1 MAKGPTVG
9 FLERYGAV
17 LALLVVGTVALV
29 VVLARGGV
37 DPSQVGRAYL
47 LSVGAIAIFGL
58 VLELGRS
65 APFRGQGPS
74 ALSRAGAELPPD
86 LASLQ
91 DSLRASRISRSQ
103 YELQV
108 VPLFREIA
116 ADRLLLLGISLNR
129 DPERAA
135 EVLGPLLSSAI
146 QAEGTPGGTRD
157 QRGPRQQELEAIVA
171 ALEAGAR

>member
-1 MAKGPTVG
+1 
-9 FLERYGAV
+9 
-17 LALLVVGTVALV
+17 
-29 VVLARGGV
+29 
-37 DPSQVGRAYL
+37 
-47 LSVGAIAIFGL
+47 
-58 VLELGRS
+58 
-65 APFRGQGPS
+65 
-74 ALSRAGAELPPD
+74 
-86 LASLQ
+86 
-91 DSLRASRISRSQ
+91 
-103 YELQV
+103 LQV

-146 QAEGTPGGTRD
+146 PAERTPAGTRD